1 MSFIKKHWAYF
12 IVGLMAFIYTVT
24 ISYLCIRRNQTFA
37 SGYDLANM
45 ADTVWQTSQGNFF
58 KLTGDTG
65 LVSRFIIHT
74 DLILVFLS
82 PLYFLYPNPNLLLI
96 VQALAVGI
104 SVIPIYLISRKI
116 IKNDFLGILVG
127 CVFLLSPNTLWAN
140 IYDFHA
146 VLLAIPLL
154 FFAFYFLL
162 VKRWFPFWVV
172 IGLSL
177 LTKENVGL
185 YVAMMGILAF
195 FKFKEK
201 KTGLILLFLGIGF
214 SMMAVKV
221 VVPFFNSGKPHWAW
235 GMYDFSHGIISTVWH
250 DLTSIDSLKYYRDLL
265 APYGFLPIIALP
277 WLLPALPDLLI
288 NVTSEQGE
296 MKSLVF
302 HYQSLIIIALTIGL
316 IYAFSYLI
324 KHLKITVLA
333 VVLLLCCS
341 VHQNYF
347 YSPLPTTPTHWQL
360 MFNVGNK
367 EINFEKALE
376 KIPESATVASS
387 SEVRPHVINHLLSY
401 NLPGGALTADYVAM
415 VSQNRL
421 IGDYSLKPY
430 ETQLIKTLGSNP
442 NYQVVYQDEPFYIF
456 KKRSDLYLN

>member
-1 MSFIKKHWAYF
+1 MDFIKKHWAYVF
-12 IVGLMAFIYTVT
+12 VGLMAVIYTIVM
-24 ISYLCIRRNQTFA
+24 SYLCIRRSQAFA

-45 ADTVWQTSQGNFF
+45 ADTVWQTSQGHFF

-74 DLILVFLS
+74 DLILVFLA
-82 PLYFLYPNPNLLLI
+82 PLYLLYPSPNLLLI

-104 SVIPIYLISRKI
+104 SVVPIFLISKKV
-116 IKNDFLGILVG
+116 IKKDFLGVLIG
-127 CVFLLSPNTLWAN
+127 AVFLLSPNTLWAN
-140 IYDFHA
+140 MYDFHA
-146 VLLAIPLL
+146 VMLVIPLL
-154 FFAFYFLL
+154 FFGFYFLL
-162 VKRWFPFWVV
+162 IKKWLPFWIV

-185 YVAMMGILAF
+185 FVAMMGVLAF

-201 KTGLILLFLGIGF
+201 RVGIVLFVLGMGF
-214 SMMAVKV
+214 SVAAVKV
-221 VVPFFNSGKPHWAW
+221 IMPFFNGSKQHWAW
-235 GMYDFSHGIISTVWH
+235 GMYDFSHGIIPTVWH
-250 DLTSIDSLKYYRDLL
+250 NLTNIDSLKYYRDLL

-288 NVTSEQGE
+288 NVTSGQGG

-316 IYAFSYLI
+316 IYAFSYLV
-324 KHLKITVLA
+324 KHQKMMILA
-333 VVLLLCCS
+333 VVFLLYCS
-341 VHQNYF
+341 IHQNYF
-347 YSPLPTTPTHWQL
+347 YSPLPTTPAHWQL
-360 MFNVGNK
+360 MFQVGDK

-387 SEVRPHVINHLLSY
+387 SEVRPHVINHSLSY

-415 VSQNRL
+415 VSQNQL
-421 IGDYSLKPY
+421 VGDYNPKLY
-430 ETQLIKTLGSNP
+430 ETQLIKTLEGDP
-442 NYQVVYQDEPFYIF
+442 NYQTVYQDEPFYLF
-456 KKRSDLYLN
+456 KKIK